1 MTTRPLNAA
10 DRGMPPA
17 YELAVAA
24 VLLDMDGTLVDSTAV
39 VEAVWGEFAATHG
52 VDLEAVLRFS
62 HGRRTIDTVTAFL
75 PDPHQAR
82 DVAAD
87 IEADELVRLEGII
100 AIPGARD
107 LLASLPDARVAVVT
121 SAERE
126 LAVRRLTA
134 VGLSC
139 PTVLVAAE
147 DVEAGKPSPDG
158 FLRAAAALGVSA
170 EDCAAFEDAEAGLQA
185 ARAAGAFTV
194 VVGGYES
201 PLTRDLRRVI
211 DFRQV
216 RARIEGHRVVL
227 ALP

>member
-1 MTTRPLNAA
+1 MTTDPLDAA
-10 DRGMPPA
+10 DAQRPPA
-17 YELAVAA
+17 DEVTVAA

-52 VDLEAVLRFS
+52 VDLDAVLSVS
-62 HGRRTIDTVTAFL
+62 HGRRTIDTVADFL

-82 DVAAD
+82 VVAAE
-87 IEADELVRLEGII
+87 IEAAELVRLDGLT

-134 VGLSC
+134 VGLPC

-147 DVEAGKPSPDG
+147 DVAAGKPAPDG
-158 FLRAAAALGVSA
+158 FLRAASALGVSA
-170 EDCAAFEDAEAGLQA
+170 DDCAVFEDAEAGLRA

-194 VVGGYES
+194 VVGGHES
-201 PLTRDLRRVI
+201 PTTRGLRRVD

-216 RARIEGHRVVL
+216 RARVEGDRVVL